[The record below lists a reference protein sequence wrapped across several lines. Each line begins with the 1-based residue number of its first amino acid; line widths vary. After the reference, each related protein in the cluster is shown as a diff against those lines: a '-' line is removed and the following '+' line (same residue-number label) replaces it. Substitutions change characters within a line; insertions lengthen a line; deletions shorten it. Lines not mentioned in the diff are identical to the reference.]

1 MKTLP
6 LPKVIQ
12 GGMGAGVSGWK
23 LARAVSKAGQL
34 GVVAGTALDLIM
46 TRLLQLGDPGGHI
59 QRALKHFPLPEVSQR
74 ILDHYFLSE
83 GKPRDKAFRSLPLFK
98 GHPSHSR
105 DELIMAANFVEVFL
119 AKEGHDGVV
128 GINYLEKIQ
137 APTLPSLFGAML
149 AEVDFVLMG
158 AGIPRS
164 IPGILDRLAN
174 LQRVELPLDVQ
185 GAEPG
190 EKHLLHLDPKAHL
203 PKDFHSIKRPAFLVI
218 ASSAL
223 VAKVMAKKASGR
235 IDGLILEGPTAGGH
249 NAPPRGA
256 LQLNDKGEPVF
267 GKRDIPDL
275 STIAKLGL
283 PFWLAG
289 SYGTPERLQEA
300 IDQGAAGIQVGT
312 AFAFCEESGI
322 ASNLKKRAIAKIQN
336 NTAEVLTDP
345 RASPTGFPFKVFQ
358 LEDSLSDSRLFE
370 HRDKVCD
377 LGYLRHAYKKPDG
390 SIGWRCPGEPAD
402 LFHKKGGNQ
411 GETSGRKCVC
421 NALMANLGLA
431 QVQRSGYTEPPLL
444 TSGKDLSVVNLLL
457 QKHGG
462 SYHATDVLEFLLSSS
477 LIPE

>member
-46 TRLLQLGDPGGHI
+46 TRLLQRGDPGGHI
-59 QRALKHFPLPEVSQR
+59 QRALVQFPLPEVRER
-74 ILDHYFLSE
+74 ILDLYFISE
-83 GKPRDKAFRSLPLFK
+83 GKPEDKPFKSLPLFK
-98 GHPSHSR
+98 GISSTSR
-105 DELIMAANFVEVFL
+105 DELIMVANFVEVFL
-119 AKEGHDGVV
+119 AKEGHDGIV

-137 APTLPSLFGAML
+137 APTLPSLLGAML
-149 AEVDFVLMG
+149 AEVDYVLMG
-158 AGIPRS
+158 AGIPRA
-164 IPGILDRLAN
+164 IPGILDRLAR
-174 LQRVELPLDVQ
+174 LESVELGLDVH

-203 PKDFHSIKRPAFLVI
+203 PEGFPPLKRPAFLVI

-223 VAKVMAKKASGR
+223 VAKVMAKKATGK
-235 IDGLILEGPTAGGH
+235 IEGLILEGPTAGGH

-256 LQLNDKGEPVF
+256 PVLNEKGEPVF

-275 STIAKLGL
+275 GTIAKLEL

-289 SYGTPERLQEA
+289 SYGSPDRLLEA
-300 IDQGAAGIQVGT
+300 LEQGAIGIQVGT

-322 ASNLKKRAIAKIQN
+322 APDLKKKAIAKIQKG
-336 NTAEVLTDP
+336 TAEVLTDP

-358 LEDSLSDSRLFE
+358 LEETLSDPRLFADRE
-370 HRDKVCD
+370 KVCD

-402 LFHKKGGNQ
+402 LFLKKGGEQ
-411 GETSGRKCVC
+411 GETPGRKCVC

-431 QVQRSGYTEPPLL
+431 QRQRSGQCEAPLL
-444 TSGKDLSVVNLLL
+444 TSGKDLRVVRYLLK
-457 QKHGG
+457 KHGG
-462 SYHATDVLEFLLSSS
+462 AYHATDVLDHILSPT
-477 LIPE
+477 LIG